1 VNDLLAAQSLLQA
14 EADRL
19 VDTLRLDDLLAR
31 IGRPVRVGSSAL
43 GLMVRRDIDIT
54 VICPDLGPANL
65 AVFADTGAE
74 LMQRTD
80 CVISVR
86 FRNDSGKWNSE
97 PARYP
102 DGLYLGL
109 AVRAADG
116 ADWTFDIWAVD
127 QPERQPDLAHLKT
140 LLPRLTEGHRE
151 TILTIKRSVLDW
163 PAERKVPSAWI
174 YEAVVDHG
182 AADASQFEDWLR
194 NAGKVGW

>member
-1 VNDLLAAQSLLQA
+1 MNDLLAAQSLLQA

-19 VDTLRLDDLLAR
+19 VDSLGLNDLLTR
-31 IGRPVRVGSSAL
+31 IGQPVRVGSSAL

-54 VICPDLGPANL
+54 VVCPDLGPAAL
-65 AVFADTGAE
+65 VAFAGIGAE

-86 FRNDSGKWNSE
+86 FRNDSGKWNAE

-109 AVRAADG
+109 EVRTAGG
-116 ADWTFDIWAVD
+116 ADWTFDIWAID
-127 QPERQPDLAHLKT
+127 QPERQPDLAHLRT
-140 LLPRLTEGHRE
+140 LLPRLTERRRE

-163 PAERKVPSAWI
+163 PAATKVPSAWI
-174 YEAVVDHG
+174 YEAVVDHDVVHIDG
-182 AADASQFEDWLR
+182 FVAWLR
-194 NAGKVGW
+194 DAGKVAC